1 MPQRVQWVRGVLPL
15 ALGSVRAL
23 HAQNKSHSLNPDDRQ
38 GASHYLSASSRRA
51 DAVIEVL
58 IMLNQDPKLA
68 REYFAQKLAFVTGPY
83 ELDGQI
89 KRNEPLTIV
98 DVRLPSDYK
107 AGHIPGAI
115 NLPQGK
121 WHTLTGL
128 SKDKTAVIYCY
139 SQTCKLAAAAAVEFA
154 SAGIR
159 VVEME
164 GGFEAWESNG
174 LAIEKAT

>member
-1 MPQRVQWVRGVLPL
+1 MIAGSDFNTLPPHKHRRMAGCRFNLRRGIDMSVQNV
-15 ALGSVRAL
+15 
-23 HAQNKSHSLNPDDRQ
+23 QQ
-38 GASHYLSASSRRA
+38 
-51 DAVIEVL
+51 
-58 IMLNQDPKLA
+58 A
-68 REYFAQKLAFVTGPY
+68 REFFAQKLAYVTGPF

-89 KRNEPLTIV
+89 KRKESITVV

-121 WHTLTGL
+121 WHTLAGL
-128 SKDKTAVIYCY
+128 SKDRTAVIYCY

-154 SAGIR
+154 SAGIP

-164 GGFEAWESNG
+164 GGFEAWAKNN
-174 LAIEKAT
+174 LPVEK